1 MDNIK
6 VQQQLMSRN
15 KEMVMTYDV
24 MFVNGLMLFVRLSRK
39 IRLTMS

>member
-24 MFVNGLMLFVRLSRK
+24 MFVNGLMFFVRLSRK